1 MTNEQIKALE
11 AVRAASV
18 AVRTTGLT
26 DTEIYKAAAT
36 GPSYPESKSGRPPI
50 NYNPIYLFL
59 NETKRRARDKR

>member
-18 AVRTTGLT
+18 AARTTGLT
-26 DTEIYKAAAT
+26 DTVIYKAAAT
-36 GPSYPESKSGRPPI
+36 GPSYPEAKSGRPPI

-59 NETKRRARDKR
+59 NETKRKAHDKR

>member
-1 MTNEQIKALE
+1 MTNEQIKALG

-18 AVRTTGLT
+18 AARTTDLT

-36 GPSYPESKSGRPPI
+36 GPSYPEAKSGRPPI

-59 NETKRRARDKR
+59 NETKGKAHDKR